1 MRFGKVRL
9 LLFSGV
15 VASLIVAACGGGGG
29 GDEEEAAPAAP
40 AAPTATPTRAPAT
53 APTAIVAPRPTAV
66 PAATV
71 APTATARPVP
81 RGELRYA
88 LNEMGTFKGFQ
99 DQGVT
104 NIYLD
109 AAYDYMIGSTP
120 DGIDD
125 PTSGIISQW
134 TVSADGKVWTLKTRD
149 GIKFHN
155 GDAATAKDVA
165 FWLNYGISDDS
176 RFSSKGAHIRDVQ
189 SFTAPDNN
197 TAVVTL
203 RSPNVFW
210 PQTQISKAGCGG
222 SPCQLVPEKYFTS
235 VGTGGFNK
243 TPVSSGPYKIT
254 NIQIGASMTMEAVDN
269 HWFFGTPRFKTL
281 YWQLVPEEIT
291 RLALLKNRDIE
302 ATNISRD
309 GAVQLK
315 NTRGVKTFNRDGS
328 GTVNIRLENQ
338 WVTEYPGYGKNPLS
352 VLAVRQA
359 LVLHAIDRDTLAST
373 FLKGFAT
380 STVNYPVTVAD
391 VAYEKLPLP
400 KFDPAKAKQMIAD
413 AGWAK
418 GFELDF
424 FIWPRPALPEGE
436 EMAESIA
443 QGWEKIGVKVNRRNM
458 SYDSWKDNW
467 LFPAKWTRPSVSG
480 LWYLANNRISASLG
494 QSVNNK
500 ASQYSQSYSQD
511 TIDLGQKWFNAKTP
525 EEYKKLGLEFT
536 RHVANNLEMQPAL
549 FDVGVLVATVDDP
562 KLIPADWKIAA
573 FPYSLGLE
581 LIAVNNVWK
590 K

>member
-1 MRFGKVRL
+1 MRFGKFRV
-9 LLFSGV
+9 LLFAGI
-15 VASLIVAACGGGGG
+15 VASLIVAACGGGG
-29 GDEEEAAPAAP
+29 DEAEGPQATRVPAAPTVAPTRAATAPPAAATARPAAAPAAT
-40 AAPTATPTRAPAT
+40 AAPTATP
-53 APTAIVAPRPTAV
+53 
-66 PAATV
+66 
-71 APTATARPVP
+71 RPVP

-88 LNEMGTFKGFQ
+88 LNNMGTFKGFP

-109 AAYDYMIGSTP
+109 AAYDYIIGDTP
-120 DGIDD
+120 AGIDD
-125 PTSGIISQW
+125 PTSGIVNQW

-155 GDAATAKDVA
+155 GDAASAKDVA
-165 FWLNYGISDDS
+165 FWLNYGISDEAK
-176 RFSSKGAHIRDVQ
+176 FSSKGAHLRDVE
-189 SFTAPDNN
+189 SFAAPDNN
-197 TAVVTL
+197 TVVITL
-203 RSPNVFW
+203 KIANVFW
-210 PQTQISKAGCGG
+210 PQTQVAKAGCGG
-222 SPCQLVPEKYFTS
+222 SPCQLVPEKYFNS

-243 TPVSSGPYKIT
+243 NPVSSGPYKIT
-254 NIQIGASMTMEAVDN
+254 NIQIGASMTMEGIDN
-269 HWFFGTPRFKTL
+269 HWFYGVPRFKTV

-315 NTRGVKTFNRDGS
+315 NTRGVKVYSRDGS

-352 VLAVRQA
+352 VLEVRQA
-359 LVLHAIDRDTLAST
+359 LVLYGIDRDAIAAT

-380 STVNYPVTVAD
+380 PTVNYPVTVAD
-391 VAYEKLPLP
+391 VGYEKLPVA
-400 KFDPAKAKQMIAD
+400 KYDPAKAKQMIAD

-436 EMAESIA
+436 EISEAIA
-443 QGWEKIGVKVNRRNM
+443 QSWEGLGLKVHRRNM
-458 SYDSWKDNW
+458 SYDAWKDNW
-467 LFPAKWTRPSVSG
+467 LFPANWDRPSVSG
-480 LWYLANNRISASLG
+480 LWYLANNRISAHLG
-494 QSVNNK
+494 NSVNN
-500 ASQYSQSYSQD
+500 ALSAYAQSHSQD
-511 TIDLGQKWFNAKTP
+511 TIDLGKKWFNAKTP
-525 EEYKKLGLEFT
+525 EEYKKLGVEFT

-549 FDVGVLVATVDDP
+549 FDVGVLVATVDDAR
-562 KLIPADWKIAA
+562 LISADWKIAA
-573 FPYSLGLE
+573 FPYALGLE
-581 LIAVNNVWK
+581 LIGVDNVWK